1 MRNVH
6 GIIPPRH
13 GDGILV
19 KNRLSTCISS
29 DELAFD
35 SDLFPVAGI
44 ADTDKFKL
52 FSQFFFT
59 DFLFLIVVTENFIVD
74 NSFLLLIV
82 DERIGIVFEGYEF
95 VLIDFLLL
103 NVVKYYY
110 ILAFEVIMD
119 YLLYVLFV
127 YIFDVGW
134 TSSKV
139 IENVAYLQI
148 MKVEVSLLNLGIGFL

>member
-19 KNRLSTCISS
+19 ENRLSACISS

-52 FSQFFFT
+52 FPQFFFT
-59 DFLFLIVVTENFIVD
+59 DFLFLIIVAENFIVD